1 MIKKALTTVFLVMAF
16 VTFCCAQDISGN
28 WKGTVNEQFEV
39 HYTFKVD
46 GEKLTG
52 SSKAPDGT
60 DRPISDGVIKGDD
73 LSFTISIRGNP
84 TKINGKVKGDV
95 ITLSFTINDNDVT
108 LDLKKEK

>member
-16 VTFCCAQDISGN
+16 ATFCFAQDISGN
-28 WKGTVNEQFEV
+28 WKGTINDQFEV

-60 DRPISDGVIKGDD
+60 DRVISDGVIKGDD
-73 LSFTISIRGNP
+73 FSFNMNIRGNP
-84 TKINGKVKGDV
+84 TKVTGKIKGEV
-95 ITLSFTINDNDVT
+95 ITLSFSINDNDVKV
-108 LDLKKEK
+108 DLTKDK